1 MRKISLVLQEV
12 LKISLLF
19 LLTFVWIRYF
29 VRKFWLAL
37 MLSVLISAAAYA
49 AYVFLVRKKRSK
61 NTLRLKEKEDA
72 ENMFLSLALDN
83 HPMEF
88 FAKLAAQ
95 KHENVQKHK
104 EYLVITYPSQE
115 KNGFDAKFA
124 NKTATKSAITNKKI
138 TNKTITNRT
147 ITNKKITN
155 RKITN
160 RTNRTMINKTISENA
175 IENNT
180 TSTTAKDKTSSKVTT
195 NNAVTVLFADFSFE
209 GLTVSRF
216 MQIYNKVK
224 KEKPT
229 KIVVVCKSVDKTLPA
244 FVANFSEKILL
255 LDEYQTYQSLY
266 KLYGV
271 FPEITHRYAPAKKM
285 AFKDF
290 MAFSFNKSRTKAYLF
305 SALVLIISG
314 VFIRP
319 TIYYCIVA
327 SLLVVFALISQFNPY
342 FNKTP
347 SQEVL

>member
-1 MRKISLVLQEV
+1 M
-12 LKISLLF
+12 F
-19 LLTFVWIRYF
+19 LLSYVWIRYF

-37 MLSVLISAAAYA
+37 ILSALFSAAVYA
-49 AYVFLVRKKRSK
+49 IYVFFVRKKRSK
-61 NTLRLKEKEDA
+61 NTLRLKEKEYA

-83 HPMEF
+83 HPMDF
-88 FAKLAAQ
+88 FARLASLR
-95 KHENVQKHK
+95 HENVAKHK
-104 EYLVITYPSQE
+104 EYLVITYPSQ
-115 KNGFDAKFA
+115 KNNSADMKNNTSYMGTNCSTK
-124 NKTATKSAITNKKI
+124 NKETTKNATYGISKNSTL
-138 TNKTITNRT
+138 
-147 ITNKKITN
+147 
-155 RKITN
+155 
-160 RTNRTMINKTISENA
+160 INKIITKNA

-180 TSTTAKDKTSSKVTT
+180 SNTAANRTTKNKATT
-195 NNAVTVLFADFSFE
+195 NNPTTVLFADFSFE

-229 KIVVVCKSVDKTLPA
+229 KIVVVCKSVDKALPA

-266 KLYGV
+266 KLYDC
-271 FPEITHRYAPAKKM
+271 FPEISHRYATAKKM

-290 MAFSFNKSRTKAYLF
+290 MAFSFNKSRTKGYLF

-314 VFIRP
+314 LFIRP